1 MNLNTLPGL
10 LHALRVSIQ
19 VVLEPQV
26 LDRQAIERRSNQ
38 PSIVAAFGSLYSGI
52 YRVIATSG
60 GSRSQLEEEAREYFK
75 DQAAIDT
82 IGRYRFARRP
92 MCCGAETWRWP
103 KCCKSPSSSRYVSTA
118 AHSPHNNDVATEL
131 HRHSLAC

>member
-60 GSRSQLEEEAREYFK
+60 GSRSQLEEEAREHFK
-75 DQAAIDT
+75 DHAAIYTGTDT
-82 IGRYRFARRP
+82 RGKYRFA
-92 MCCGAETWRWP
+92 
-103 KCCKSPSSSRYVSTA
+103 K
-118 AHSPHNNDVATEL
+118 ATEVL
-131 HRHSLAC
+131 WSGDAAVAEVLQKPVVEPLCEHCCPFPAQ